1 MLAKRVLLRIFLRA
15 AIACLA
21 LGTSSLF
28 AGVDVVDFSDES
40 LRPRYQQLVEELRCP
55 KCQNQNL
62 ADSNSAISQDLRRQV
77 QQLLEKGLSDDEI
90 KAYLTSRYSDFILY
104 RPDVNKNTWAL
115 WGAPVVLLLLGLFLL
130 RRMSSKTSQPI
141 VPTVTS
147 NERDQERLRKLLGDD
162 KGDVQQ

>member
-1 MLAKRVLLRIFLRA
+1 
-15 AIACLA
+15 
-21 LGTSSLF
+21 
-28 AGVDVVDFSDES
+28 
-40 LRPRYQQLVEELRCP
+40 
-55 KCQNQNL
+55 
-62 ADSNSAISQDLRRQV
+62 
-77 QQLLEKGLSDDEI
+77 LSDDEI

-130 RRMSSKTSQPI
+130 RRMSSKKSQPI